1 MERSKEILMQMT
13 LAQKASLVT
22 QYVLEHTDVSEY
34 GLENI
39 LLADG
44 PSGIRMMKADSA
56 GIYDTVPLT
65 CYPSASTCACSWD
78 RELMGELGR
87 HLGMEA
93 QDQGVSVLLGP
104 GCNIK
109 RSPLGGRNFE
119 YYSEDPCLTGELALA
134 YIRGLQ
140 GKHVGACIKH
150 FAANNQETRRMT
162 INELIDERTLH
173 EIYLKA
179 FEKPIR
185 EGKPYMV
192 MAGYNRIN
200 GEYCA
205 ESDHILKGVLRED
218 WGYEG
223 NVITDCFGAHDLPRA
238 LKNGLNIEMTA
249 LDGGRLAEII
259 AGYIKEGRLTEDELD
274 RAVLKTIDL
283 MLQCAADRTEESYD
297 PESHHEF
304 AARLAQESMVLL
316 KNEDSFFPLA
326 PEGSLAVIGEMAVD
340 LRFQGGG
347 SSHVNPYR
355 LDQCFDKL
363 KEIYPQAVYAPGYS
377 IGAAGREKLNGG
389 AADGRQISGGAA
401 DGRQISEAAADGLQV
416 SEAAA
421 DDRQI
426 SDAVALAAASDRVVL
441 FLGLPEIYES
451 EGYDRTHMRLPA
463 AQELLLEKVLEV
475 NSNVGVVLFN
485 GAPVEMPWLSR
496 VKAVLEA
503 YLPGEAGGTAVARLL
518 SGRANPCGRLA
529 ETFPVHL
536 EDTPCFLNFPGGPD
550 KVHYREGIYVGYR
563 YYEKCHKPVN
573 FPFGYGLSYT
583 TFEYSRLNVEK
594 NEKHVQVSLEVKNTG
609 ALAGKET
616 VQLYVS
622 KPSVWYD
629 CPVRELADFTKVDLQ
644 PGETKKVDFALPF
657 SAFMVYDED
666 IHAWV
671 LEGGSYTIAAGRSA
685 GEMVQSAPVELP
697 AWNMRRQITI
707 HTMLQDMIVLY
718 NKGPQLKELLQN
730 YPESMKYMS
739 YCYDEDPLIQSM
751 GTLMSFHTLRRADP
765 ELSDKAID
773 RIIEALNQ

>member
-1 MERSKEILMQMT
+1 MEKSKEILEQMT

-22 QYVLEHTDVSEY
+22 QYVLEHTDVSGY

-56 GIYDTVPLT
+56 GIYDTLPLT
-65 CYPSASTCACSWD
+65 CYPSASTYACSWD

-87 HLGMEA
+87 HLGIEA
-93 QDQGVSVLLGP
+93 QAQNVSVLLGP

-140 GKHVGACIKH
+140 GEQVGACIKH
-150 FAANNQETRRMT
+150 FVANNQETRRMT
-162 INELIDERTLH
+162 INELIDERTLN

-205 ESDHILKGVLRED
+205 ESDHVLKDVLRQN

-223 NVITDCFGAHDLPRA
+223 NVITDCFGAHDLPKA

-249 LDGGRLAEII
+249 LDGERLAEII
-259 AGYIKEGRLTEDELD
+259 AGYIKEGRLTEAELD
-274 RAVLKTIDL
+274 QAVLKTIDL
-283 MLQCAADRTEESYD
+283 MLQCAADSREESYD
-297 PESHHEF
+297 PEDHHAF
-304 AARLAQESMVLL
+304 AARLAEESMVLL
-316 KNEDSFFPLA
+316 KNEDGFFPLST
-326 PEGSLAVIGEMAVD
+326 EGSLGVIGEMAVD
-340 LRFQGGG
+340 LRYQGGG

-363 KEIYPQAVYAPGYS
+363 KEIYPQAIFSPGYTKDTS
-377 IGAAGREKLNGG
+377 DELKLRE
-389 AADGRQISGGAA
+389 
-401 DGRQISEAAADGLQV
+401 
-416 SEAAA
+416 
-421 DDRQI
+421 
-426 SDAVALAAASDRVVL
+426 AVALAASSDRVVL

-463 AQELLLEKVLEV
+463 AQETLLEKVLEV
-475 NSNVGVVLFN
+475 NPNVGVVLFN

-529 ETFPVHL
+529 ETFPIHL
-536 EDTPCFLNFPGGPD
+536 EDTPSFLNFPGEPE

-583 TFEYSRLNVEK
+583 TFEYSDMTVEK
-594 NEKHVQVSLEVKNTG
+594 MTDHVAVSLKVENTG
-609 ALAGKET
+609 ALVGKET

-629 CPVRELADFTKVDLQ
+629 CPVRELAEFAKVELQ

-657 SAFMVYDED
+657 SAFMVYDDD
-666 IHAWV
+666 IHDWV
-671 LEGGSYTIAAGRSA
+671 LEGGVYTMAAGRWA
-685 GEMVQSAPVELP
+685 GNMVLSVPVALP
-697 AWNMRRQITI
+697 SWNMRRRITI
-707 HTMLQDMIVLY
+707 HTTLQDMIVLY
-718 NKGPQLKELLQN
+718 NKGDQLKALLHD
-730 YPESMKYMS
+730 YPEALKYVA
-739 YCYDEDPLIQSM
+739 YCYDEDPLMQSM
-751 GTLMSFHTLRRADP
+751 GTLMSFHTLRRAEP
-765 ELSDKAID
+765 GLSDTDID
-773 RIIEALNQ
+773 RIIEALNK